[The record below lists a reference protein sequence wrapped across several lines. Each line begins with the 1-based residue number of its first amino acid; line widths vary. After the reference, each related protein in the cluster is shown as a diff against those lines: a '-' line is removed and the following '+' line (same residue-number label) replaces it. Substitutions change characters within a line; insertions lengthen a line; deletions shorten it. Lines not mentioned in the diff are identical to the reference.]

1 MCKCADVR
9 GCLQKIKTVPIGV
22 GDLVNL
28 ETFFADS
35 NLIVSITPLMWQLKS
50 LSKIS
55 ESARTGQRADVSDR

>member
-50 LSKIS
+50 LYH
-55 ESARTGQRADVSDR
+55 ACNPDRKSWVAGVIP